1 MHDRSPLEDDDTP
14 ALPCAGGLLAGTLAL
29 MTCWAQP
36 EPDAALDAAQQRVLM
51 ARKIVSNLFLLREH
65 PDLPPGLRLVAT
77 RLHARWG
84 AIAEPSPVQPPQ
96 AAHPERTG
104 SALH

>member
-1 MHDRSPLEDDDTP
+1 MHDSHIEDDDAP

-36 EPDAALDAAQQRVLM
+36 EPDAAIDGAQQRALM

-84 AIAEPSPVQPPQ
+84 AIAERSPEPPRE
-96 AAHPERTG
+96 APLPAHHTG